1 MSTHALDP
9 GGGIAARGIDL
20 RLWLVALDDA
30 AERDDEH
37 LIGDEL
43 ERAARFVREAD
54 RRRYLA
60 SHAALRRV
68 LGSSARWPAGSHG
81 KPGLPSPPYFN
92 LSRRDGVALIGV
104 STTHELGVDVETLR
118 PVEDAAALADV
129 HFTPRERATVAAT
142 CGAARDLAFLRVWTR
157 KEACMKATGR
167 GLSLAPSSFECG
179 ATPDSTTVHVDV
191 DGQFWTLQVHS
202 SEVLAHGAV
211 AAWAVV
217 LAAGTAAVP

>member
-1 MSTHALDP
+1 VTTHALEP
-9 GGGIAARGIDL
+9 GGAIGVRGIDL
-20 RLWLVALDDA
+20 HLWLVALDDE
-30 AERDDEH
+30 AERDDGR
-37 LIGDEL
+37 LIDDEL
-43 ERAARFVREAD
+43 QRAARFVRDSD

-68 LGSSARWPAGSHG
+68 LGSSTPWPAGVHG
-81 KPGLPSPPYFN
+81 KPASASAPYFN

-104 STTHELGVDVETLR
+104 STTHEIGVDVETLR
-118 PVEDAAALADV
+118 RIDDAQSLADL
-129 HFTPRERATVAAT
+129 HFTPRERAAVAAAP
-142 CGAARDLAFLRVWTR
+142 GRERDSTFLRVWTR

-179 ATPDSTTVHVDV
+179 ASPDSATVHVDV
-191 DGQFWTLQVHS
+191 DGQFWTLLVHS
-202 SEVLAHGAV
+202 PDATAHGAV

>member
-1 MSTHALDP
+1 VTTHALDP
-9 GGGIAARGIDL
+9 GCALAARGIDL
-20 RLWLVALDDA
+20 RLWLVALDDG
-30 AERDDEH
+30 AERDDER
-37 LIGDEL
+37 LIDEEL
-43 ERAARFVREAD
+43 QRAARFVREAD

-68 LGSSARWPAGSHG
+68 LGSSTRWPAGAHG
-81 KPGLPSPPYFN
+81 KPALASAPFFN

-104 STTHELGVDVETLR
+104 SQTHELGVDVETRR
-118 PVEDAAALADV
+118 PIDDAPSLAEL
-129 HFTPRERATVAAT
+129 HFTPRERAAVTAVR
-142 CGAARDLAFLRVWTR
+142 GAERDLAFLRVWTR

-179 ATPDSTTVHVDV
+179 ATPDSATVHVDV
-191 DGQFWTLQVHS
+191 DGQFWTLLVHS
-202 SEVLAHGAV
+202 PDAAAHGAV